1 MTSIVQLF
9 AIMPYPQIDPIAF
22 SIGPVA
28 VHWYG
33 IAYVVGIMLGWFYA
47 HKLIETPHLWAGDA
61 PTTHTQLD
69 DFLVWAPSAS
79 S

>member
-1 MTSIVQLF
+1 MTNIVQLF

-33 IAYVVGIMLGWFYA
+33 IAYVVGIMLG
-47 HKLIETPHLWAGDA
+47 
-61 PTTHTQLD
+61 
-69 DFLVWAPSAS
+69 
-79 S
+79 